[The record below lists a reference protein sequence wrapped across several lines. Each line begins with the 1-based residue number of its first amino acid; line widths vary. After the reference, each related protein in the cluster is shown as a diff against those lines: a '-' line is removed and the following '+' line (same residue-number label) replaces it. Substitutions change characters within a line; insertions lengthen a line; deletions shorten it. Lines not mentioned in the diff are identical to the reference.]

1 MPQQAQAAQTAAE
14 WVMVARSVAQLPNS
28 QPQALHLMEY
38 AELWAHNGNDW
49 LELAAAW
56 QQDFQNQSNSIRCL
70 EESEVRAEN
79 AQQWIRIAQFWGE
92 DFQSSAR
99 GIQALEKA
107 ECLAR
112 NAADWGSIGFTWE
125 KPFADAEKSKRCL
138 RVAYGEVRSAS
149 ISDSPYD
156 AMEADLVDRQAIER
170 GGVTGLGFIEKDTK
184 SYNGHW
190 DSKIVSERH
199 PGCLS
204 RYYNFS
210 VSEPARITIV
220 VGSDVNARLYLM
232 DGDNTDG
239 VVRAE
244 GMDLPN
250 APRSGQSRSALA
262 CDLTQGTYTV
272 EIIAGEEERGIFTLA
287 ITPYS
292 LE

>member
-56 QQDFQNQSNSIRCL
+56 QQDFQNRSNSLRCL

-79 AQQWIRIAQFWGE
+79 AQQWIRIAQFWAE
-92 DFQSSAR
+92 EFQNSAK

-107 ECLAR
+107 EGLAR

-156 AMEADLVDRQAIER
+156 AMGDALADRQAIER
-170 GGVTGLGFIEKDTK
+170 GGVTGLGFIEKDPK
-184 SYNGHW
+184 SFLGHW

-210 VSEPARITIV
+210 LSEPALIRIV
-220 VGSDVNARLYLM
+220 VKSNYGDARLYLM
-232 DGDNTDG
+232 SGDNTDG
-239 VVRAE
+239 PVIDE
-244 GMDLPN
+244 GL
-250 APRSGQSRSALA
+250 SIHA
-262 CDLTQGTYTV
+262 CGINRGTYTV
-272 EIIAGEEERGIFTLA
+272 EVVVGEEAADRAFTLTMSHVR
-287 ITPYS
+287 IRP
-292 LE
+292 